1 MFEIKSFTNFEK
13 KMGTINNYFISQR
26 AAELNESATLA
37 MSQKTRE
44 LKSKGIDVINLS
56 IGEPDFFVPNFIKE
70 AAKQAI
76 DDNYSF
82 YPPVPGYPELR
93 QMIAQKLRRDNHLDY
108 DPSQIVV
115 SNGAKHVI
123 ANIFLTILNK
133 GDEVL
138 IPVPY
143 WVSYPPLVQIADG
156 KPVYIKSDFN
166 KDFKITADDIERHI
180 TPKTKAFIF
189 SSPNNPSGKVYSYEE
204 LKEWASVF
212 AKHPEILIISDE
224 IYELINFTKEHH
236 SIAEFEEIRDR
247 VIIVNGLSK
256 GFAMTGWR
264 VGYSVSS
271 KIIAKTIEKI
281 QGQMT
286 GGINDIAQMAALK
299 ALSVDPEDCHE
310 LIEMKESF
318 RKRRNFMVK
327 ALSEIPGIKP
337 NNPEGAFYIFPEIS
351 DLIGKK
357 FEDFVINNDDD
368 LCMYL
373 LNNANVALTSG
384 SSFGYPG
391 CVRLSYATSMLQLE
405 KAVERIKKAVS
416 QLQ

>member
-1 MFEIKSFTNFEK
+1 MMEIKSFTNFEK
-13 KMGTINNYFISQR
+13 KMGTTNDYFISQR

-93 QMIAQKLRRDNHLDY
+93 QMIAYKLRRDNHLDY

-115 SNGAKHVI
+115 SNGAKHAI

-138 IPVPY
+138 IPIPY

-156 KPVYIKSDFN
+156 NPVYIKSDFN
-166 KDFKITADDIERHI
+166 KDFKITAEDIERHI

-224 IYELINFTKEHH
+224 IYELINFTNEHH

-271 KIIAKTIEKI
+271 KTIAKTIEKI

-318 RKRRNFMVK
+318 RKRRNFMLK

-357 FEDFVINNDDD
+357 FEDSVINNDDD

-384 SSFGYPG
+384 SSFGYSG

-405 KAVERIKKAVS
+405 KAAERIKKAIS

>member
-1 MFEIKSFTNFEK
+1 MMEIKSFTNFEK
-13 KMGTINNYFISQR
+13 KMGTTNDYFISQR

-93 QMIAQKLRRDNHLDY
+93 QMIAYKLRRDNHLDY

-115 SNGAKHVI
+115 SNGAKHAI

-138 IPVPY
+138 IPIPY

-156 KPVYIKSDFN
+156 NPVYIKSDFN
-166 KDFKITADDIERHI
+166 KDFKITAEDIERHI

-204 LKEWASVF
+204 LKEWVSVF

-271 KIIAKTIEKI
+271 KTIAKTIEKI

-318 RKRRNFMVK
+318 RKRRNFMLK

-357 FEDFVINNDDD
+357 FKDSVINNDDD

-391 CVRLSYATSMLQLE
+391 CVRVSYATSMLQLE
-405 KAVERIKKAVS
+405 KAAERIKKAIS

>member
-1 MFEIKSFTNFEK
+1 M
-13 KMGTINNYFISQR
+13 
-26 AAELNESATLA
+26 
-37 MSQKTRE
+37 
-44 LKSKGIDVINLS
+44 
-56 IGEPDFFVPNFIKE
+56 
-70 AAKQAI
+70 
-76 DDNYSF
+76 
-82 YPPVPGYPELR
+82 
-93 QMIAQKLRRDNHLDY
+93 
-108 DPSQIVV
+108 
-115 SNGAKHVI
+115 I

-156 KPVYIKSDFN
+156 KPVCIKSDFN

-337 NNPEGAFYIFPEIS
+337 NNPEGAFYIFPEIA

-357 FEDFVINNDDD
+357 
-368 LCMYL
+368 
-373 LNNANVALTSG
+373 LN
-384 SSFGYPG
+384 
-391 CVRLSYATSMLQLE
+391 RQLS
-405 KAVERIKKAVS
+405 
-416 QLQ
+416 

>member
-1 MFEIKSFTNFEK
+1 
-13 KMGTINNYFISQR
+13 
-26 AAELNESATLA
+26 
-37 MSQKTRE
+37 
-44 LKSKGIDVINLS
+44 
-56 IGEPDFFVPNFIKE
+56 
-70 AAKQAI
+70 
-76 DDNYSF
+76 
-82 YPPVPGYPELR
+82 
-93 QMIAQKLRRDNHLDY
+93 
-108 DPSQIVV
+108 
-115 SNGAKHVI
+115 
-123 ANIFLTILNK
+123 
-133 GDEVL
+133 
-138 IPVPY
+138 
-143 WVSYPPLVQIADG
+143 
-156 KPVYIKSDFN
+156 
-166 KDFKITADDIERHI
+166 
-180 TPKTKAFIF
+180 
-189 SSPNNPSGKVYSYEE
+189 
-204 LKEWASVF
+204 
-212 AKHPEILIISDE
+212 LIISDE

-337 NNPEGAFYIFPEIS
+337 NNPEGAFYIFPEIA

-357 FEDFVINNDDD
+357 LEDFVINNDDD